1 MAKKTGMMGAGLGAF
16 AGLVCAAWA
25 GAAIAETKPAAKPAQ
40 LEALMRCQGEADGA
54 KRLACYDS
62 AVAAMQTAVASG
74 DLRVQDKA
82 EVQRLRL
89 WNFGKSSLP
98 VEQLAKEDEIDTLA
112 LKIVAVTPAGD
123 SQWRFE
129 LENGQVWQHT
139 EASTHFRAPKVGS
152 TLTIKKA
159 ALGSY
164 LVKVDDSRVAR
175 AKRIR

>member
-1 MAKKTGMMGAGLGAF
+1 MAKQTGMRVAGLAAF
-16 AGLVCAAWA
+16 AGLVCGAWA
-25 GAAIAETKPAAKPAQ
+25 GAAVAETKPAPKPAQ
-40 LEALMRCQGEADGA
+40 LEALMRCQGEADAA
-54 KRLACYDS
+54 KRLACYDG
-62 AVAAMQTAVASG
+62 AVSAMQTAVESG

-98 VEQLAKEDEIDTLA
+98 VEQLAKEDEIDMLA